1 MESAHQD
8 DEISVSYL
16 GLAAAMHSITAP
28 AIRSAIQAL
37 ELDAGS
43 RGLDVGCGVGTHT
56 RWLAEAVV
64 PNGQVTGLDLSTECL
79 ARARKAAAK
88 SELAARVSFRHGDM
102 SDLPFSDDS
111 FDWAWSADT
120 LWIGPPGQEL
130 PARDPLSILR
140 ELSRVVR
147 PGGTIALVFWSSQ
160 RLLPGYPL
168 LEARLN
174 ATYAANY
181 PYTDAARPEL
191 HILRA
196 LGWLQ
201 EAGLEDP
208 TAHTFVA
215 DVHAPLEEVARKA
228 LLGSFQ
234 MLWRNAEGEVSSQD
248 WAAFRRLCQP
258 GSRDL
263 ILDLPDYYAFISYSL
278 FHGRVPR

>member
-43 RGLDVGCGVGTHT
+43 RGVDVGCGVGTHT

-120 LWIGPPGQEL
+120 LWIGLPGQEL

-147 PGGTIALVFWSSQ
+147 PGGTAAASGVPAAGGSAECHLCGELSIH
-160 RLLPGYPL
+160 RRCT
-168 LEARLN
+168 AR
-174 ATYAANY
+174 AAHL
-181 PYTDAARPEL
+181 ARPGL
-191 HILRA
+191 A
-196 LGWLQ
+196 
-201 EAGLEDP
+201 AGGGP
-208 TAHTFVA
+208 
-215 DVHAPLEEVARKA
+215 R
-228 LLGSFQ
+228 GSDGTHV
-234 MLWRNAEGEVSSQD
+234 RG
-248 WAAFRRLCQP
+248 
-258 GSRDL
+258 
-263 ILDLPDYYAFISYSL
+263 
-278 FHGRVPR
+278 